1 MKNGEKMHVNSIMSL
16 MIMFSFM
23 VFMTDKV
30 SIKYSADIQEKVFIA
45 LRLLHLVIISLLIIL
60 KKIDILKMYKLK
72 SINKKLVLVSFTT
85 GFLIMFFTG
94 SITQLIESK
103 INVSNESGEISKVM
117 FIFIVILAGFIAP
130 IIEEIE
136 FRGLLFGKLQ
146 HQNKLNVSAILIV
159 SFMFMILHT
168 GTIHISAMIL
178 SIVSCIMY
186 YYTRNLLYSSI
197 THFSGNII
205 LVLISLIVIV
215 TEKTTEA
222 VTIVEDTT
230 DVALNYEVSY
240 VAVFIEIILLIAL
253 IVFVVYYFK
262 KFKTR
267 NENNLLESTESV
279 NKVFTS
285 RLSRGVF
292 IIQFFV
298 YTIICIYCTY
308 ILIKKG

>member
-1 MKNGEKMHVNSIMSL
+1 MKNGEKMHVNSIMLL

-146 HQNKLNVSAILIV
+146 HQNKLNVSANINCFIYV
-159 SFMFMILHT
+159 YDFTYRNNTHKCYDTKYRVLHN
-168 GTIHISAMIL
+168 
-178 SIVSCIMY
+178 V
-186 YYTRNLLYSSI
+186 LLYP
-197 THFSGNII
+197 
-205 LVLISLIVIV
+205 
-215 TEKTTEA
+215 
-222 VTIVEDTT
+222 
-230 DVALNYEVSY
+230 
-240 VAVFIEIILLIAL
+240 
-253 IVFVVYYFK
+253 
-262 KFKTR
+262 
-267 NENNLLESTESV
+267 
-279 NKVFTS
+279 
-285 RLSRGVF
+285 
-292 IIQFFV
+292 
-298 YTIICIYCTY
+298 
-308 ILIKKG
+308 